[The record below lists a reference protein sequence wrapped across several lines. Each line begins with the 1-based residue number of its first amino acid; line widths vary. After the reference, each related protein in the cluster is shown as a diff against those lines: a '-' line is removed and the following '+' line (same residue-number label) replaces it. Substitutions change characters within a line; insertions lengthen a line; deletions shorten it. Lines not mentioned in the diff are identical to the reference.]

1 MEFVENSLNALA
13 EQLIAIALKSGAEA
27 AEVFQHQLASCPV
40 FFEANRLKQ
49 LETSYSDGLAL
60 RLWQNSC
67 PGLVVAHGLV
77 DPQMLVDRA
86 LALSQ
91 LNEPEIIELNQGNSQ
106 AYLDVGEMAST
117 EQLIAWGKTA
127 IALVREPFPESV
139 CTGTWECES
148 ETTRLV
154 NSHGLD
160 ISYTDT
166 TLSSY
171 LSAEWI
177 RGDDFLVV
185 ADGQTQ
191 RNHLDPNALAAQLIQ
206 RLQWASESAPSLTGR
221 MPVIFTSKAADMI
234 WGTVQAALNG
244 KQVLEKASPWSD
256 RLKTPVMSSSITL
269 YQQPQVGPF
278 SCPFDD
284 EGTPTQTIVFVQDGV
299 LESFYTDRTI
309 SRLMGSSTTGNGFR
323 PSLSSYPTPGLF
335 NFMIQPGKATLDEL
349 VASLETGLIVDQMLG
364 GGAGISG
371 EFSINV
377 ELGYLVRNGQVMGRV
392 KDTMVSGNIY
402 AALKHCVELGNDG
415 EWNGFCWTPSLM
427 VEGLFITGRS

>member
-1 MEFVENSLNALA
+1 MEFAKNPLNALA
-13 EQLIAIALKSGAEA
+13 EQLLDRALKSGAEA
-27 AEVFQHQLASCPV
+27 AEVFQHQLVSSPV

-49 LETSYSDGLAL
+49 LEMSDSDGFAL
-60 RLWQNSC
+60 RLWHNSQ

-77 DPQMLVDRA
+77 DPQAVVDRA

-91 LNEPEIIELNQGNSQ
+91 LNEPEMIELTQGSAQ
-106 AYLDVGEMAST
+106 DYLDVGGMAST
-117 EQLIAWGKTA
+117 EQLMTWGKTA
-127 IALVREPFPESV
+127 IALVREQFPESV

-191 RNHLDPNALAAQLIQ
+191 RNHLDPNPLADQLIQ
-206 RLQWASESAPSLTGR
+206 RLQWASESAPPLTGR
-221 MPVIFTSKAADMI
+221 VPVIFTSKAADMI

-256 RLKTPVMSSSITL
+256 RRETSVMSSSITL

-284 EGTPTQTIVFVQDGV
+284 EGTPTQPIVFVLDGV
-299 LESFYTDRTI
+299 LQSFYTDRTI
-309 SRLMGSSTTGNGFR
+309 SRLMGSTTTGNGFR
-323 PSLSSYPTPGLF
+323 HSLSSYPTPGLF
-335 NFMIQPGKATLDEL
+335 NFMIQPGKATLDAL
-349 VASLETGLIVDQMLG
+349 VASLEVGLIVDQILG
-364 GGAGISG
+364 SGAGISG

-377 ELGYLVRNGQVMGRV
+377 ELGYLVRHGQVTGRV
-392 KDTMVSGNIY
+392 KDTMVSGNVY
-402 AALKHCVELGNDG
+402 AALKQGVELGNDG
-415 EWNGFCWTPSLM
+415 EWNGCCWTPSLI
-427 VEGLFITGRS
+427 VEGLSVTGRS